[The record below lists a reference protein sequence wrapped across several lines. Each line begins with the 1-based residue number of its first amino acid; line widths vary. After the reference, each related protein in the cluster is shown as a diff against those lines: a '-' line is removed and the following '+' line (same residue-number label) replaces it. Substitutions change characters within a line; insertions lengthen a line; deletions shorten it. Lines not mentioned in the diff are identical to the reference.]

1 MTTLPFLRT
10 APPKPAVLPRNV
22 MVIYVVKGKLH
33 IVIAYLDGAIDWRFG
48 DWTVRPESDLDQ
60 LIAEAK
66 AEGAL
71 ISDERK
77 PERPDV
83 PIIIAYRVPLWH
95 ALKAVD
101 RLDRAIYAT
110 IGRGEGLRRGQR

>member
-1 MTTLPFLRT
+1 MTLLPFLRT
-10 APPKPAVLPRNV
+10 APPAPSVLPRNV
-22 MVIYVVKGKLH
+22 MVVYVVKGKLH

-77 PERPDV
+77 PERPET

-110 IGRGEGLRRGQR
+110 IGRGEGLRRTQR

>member
-1 MTTLPFLRT
+1 MTLPLFSAVPT
-10 APPKPAVLPRNV
+10 KPVPLPRNV
-22 MVIYVVKGKLH
+22 MVVYVVKGKLH

-60 LIAEAK
+60 LLAEAR

-77 PERPDV
+77 PERPET

-101 RLDRAIYAT
+101 RLDRALSAT
-110 IGRGEGLRRGQR
+110 VGRGEGLRRTQR